1 MALRILVLG
10 SVNRWGMSS
19 SRGLQN
25 YSAPTTNGLWLLGT
39 GFKFVGEKVS
49 SAWHESCAYI
59 LPGVTKTSKWI
70 VPLRAQKMWEWK
82 FPRMKLGGVTKLPG
96 LGGEN

>member
-39 GFKFVGEKVS
+39 GFKFVGTKY
-49 SAWHESCAYI
+49 HQ
-59 LPGVTKTSKWI
+59 PGMSP
-70 VPLRAQKMWEWK
+70 VPVFCLE
-82 FPRMKLGGVTKLPG
+82 
-96 LGGEN
+96 